1 MVTCGT
7 NALSLQEGS
16 RVCFF
21 RFPLEFGVPL
31 ARFLHI
37 EPRRLNKSTAVAEIP
52 EGTVRALAA
61 IFKCVQGM
69 VLVLLCR
76 LQLVDRVLLRSE
88 HNVAISRLLHHNVP
102 RVLERFV
109 HLGQTIQ
116 CHHSLIQVVHLVVR
130 FRILLV
136 RGAQATF
143 PAVENPLQCPQIFF
157 CNIDDF
163 SLGLSLPLSFS
174 FLFFFHFLFFFLRF
188 LFLLS
193 FLFFPFPRS
202 IVLVFVLVR
211 VVLSGVVVTAVAFV
225 PPVRTFVLVTAE
237 ACPSGVPTVPPRVV
251 PF

>member
-1 MVTCGT
+1 MVTCGTT

-109 HLGQTIQ
+109 HL
-116 CHHSLIQVVHLVVR
+116 
-130 FRILLV
+130 
-136 RGAQATF
+136 
-143 PAVENPLQCPQIFF
+143 
-157 CNIDDF
+157 DDPM
-163 SLGLSLPLSFS
+163 LP
-174 FLFFFHFLFFFLRF
+174 
-188 LFLLS
+188 
-193 FLFFPFPRS
+193 
-202 IVLVFVLVR
+202 VR

-237 ACPSGVPTVPPRVV
+237 ACSSGVPTARVV
-251 PF
+251 STLHGTMLSTTATMYRVLVATSAPMIRAEWAM